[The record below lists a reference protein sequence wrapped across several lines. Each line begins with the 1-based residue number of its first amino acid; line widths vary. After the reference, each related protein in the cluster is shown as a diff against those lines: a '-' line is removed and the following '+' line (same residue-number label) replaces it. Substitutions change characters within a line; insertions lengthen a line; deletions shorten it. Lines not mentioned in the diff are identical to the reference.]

1 MFLSAY
7 FTSVS
12 SVYDEVLTDKSTFC
26 FSQSVIPL
34 FCLCLPVVN
43 TIEILAKAAFNDANI
58 PYTPHGEIGDEIS
71 EGKDP

>member
-1 MFLSAY
+1 
-7 FTSVS
+7 
-12 SVYDEVLTDKSTFC
+12 
-26 FSQSVIPL
+26 
-34 FCLCLPVVN
+34 VVN